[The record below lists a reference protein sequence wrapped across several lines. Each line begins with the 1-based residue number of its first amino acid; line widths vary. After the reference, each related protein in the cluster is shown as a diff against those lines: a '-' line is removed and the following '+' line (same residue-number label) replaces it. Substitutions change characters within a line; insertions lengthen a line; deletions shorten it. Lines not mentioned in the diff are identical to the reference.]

1 MNSSM
6 LSEGNSNN
14 ELLEYFLKLSKIF
27 KNSNKDTMLFNTTD
41 TLENKLKES
50 EDLLKKFSSNNLKS
64 MLSIHTDIYDKP
76 DLIIDEC
83 FYFTCF

>member
-76 DLIIDEC
+76 DLIID
-83 FYFTCF
+83 

>member
-64 MLSIHTDIYDKP
+64 MLCEK
-76 DLIIDEC
+76 
-83 FYFTCF
+83 